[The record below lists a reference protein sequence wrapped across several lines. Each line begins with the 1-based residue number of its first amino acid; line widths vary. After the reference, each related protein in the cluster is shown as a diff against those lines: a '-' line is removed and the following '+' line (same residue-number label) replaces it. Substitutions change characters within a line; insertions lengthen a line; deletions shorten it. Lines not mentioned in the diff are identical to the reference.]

1 MRFVFDT
8 NVIVSAA
15 LLPSSTPAQAL
26 MKAEHMGVLLY
37 SDATLEELINV
48 LERPKLKPYIK
59 QDYIKDFYARV
70 RINWEHISIIQRI
83 TACRDVKDD
92 KFLEVAINGSAS
104 TLISGDNDL
113 LTLNPYNELNIITP
127 ADFLES
133 VS

>member
-15 LLPSSTPAQAL
+15 LLPTSTPAQAL

-59 QDYIKDFYARV
+59 PDYIKEFYARV
-70 RINWEHISIIQRI
+70 RINWEHIPIIQRI
-83 TACRDVKDD
+83 AACRDSKDD

-113 LTLNPYNELNIITP
+113 LTLNPYNKLNIVTP
-127 ADFLES
+127 AEFLK
-133 VS
+133 